1 MLSTELVLIFE
12 AAFREALA
20 MNHAYLGLEHLLYA
34 LLHDASVEEVIASCG
49 ADPRQLKTEVRA
61 YLKQEIEERLDT
73 DDSEPKQTPAIQ
85 RAIQRAIWHMRS
97 AQKEDIKPVD
107 LLVAVLDEDESYAQ
121 YFLLKHGI
129 KRLDVVTYLSHG
141 LRRTPDLRRAGP
153 PQVKRP
159 KRLESERPA
168 EDDEDDSSESSSSE
182 GLLSLFG
189 EDLTERAR
197 RGEFDPVIGRED
209 ELARIILILS
219 RRTKNNPLL
228 LGEPGVGKTS
238 LSHALAQRIVEGTV
252 PASLQGA
259 RLFSVDMGSLVA
271 GTKFRG
277 EFEERLKGIVQELVA
292 LPKAILF
299 IDEIHTIIGAGSTSS
314 GSLDASNILKPA
326 LSDGRLRCMGSTT
339 HDEYKKGFL
348 KDRALNR
355 RFSTVEVAEPS
366 RADAIEILKG
376 LRSRFESHHGVRLSD
391 AALSA
396 AVSLSSRY
404 IRDTYLPDKAIDLI
418 DEAAAAIALA
428 GKAAAR
434 KQIGEREIEA
444 AVARIIK
451 APVNRLSADDSASL
465 RTLEE
470 RLSAKIFGQ
479 DKAVS
484 AVVRAVKRS
493 RANLQNRNRPTA
505 SFLFAGPT
513 GVGKTELARVL
524 AREMEMSFHRF
535 DMSEYMEKHAVARL
549 IGAPPGYVGYE
560 EGGTLT
566 ELIRKQ
572 PYAVLLFDEIEK
584 AHADVYQILLQVL
597 DDASLTDSQGRKSDF
612 RHAIVILTTNAG
624 SERIGGIGFGAST
637 QGGAKESAI
646 KDFFKPEFRN
656 RLDEIIH
663 FEPLALTV
671 VISIVNKFI
680 GEMSEALAERDVALE
695 VSSEAKEWLATK
707 GYDPVLGAR
716 PMARMIQTELS
727 DPLADELLF
736 GQLVGGGTV
745 AVTLGDDRLVF
756 EVVSRAARR
765 SKERKQLPKP
775 RPALPPVEVP
785 EG

>member
-34 LLHDASVEEVIASCG
+34 LLHDASVEEVIAACG
-49 ADPRQLKTEVRA
+49 ADPRRLIAEVRA
-61 YLKQEIEERLDT
+61 YLKEDIEQRLGT
-73 DDSEPKQTPAIQ
+73 DESEPRQTPAIQ

-97 AQKEDIKPVD
+97 AEKEDIKPVD

-121 YFLLKHGI
+121 YFLKKHGI
-129 KRLDVVTYLSHG
+129 KRLDIVTYLSHG
-141 LRRTPDLRRAGP
+141 LRRTPDIRRSGP
-153 PQVKRP
+153 PQVKP
-159 KRLESERPA
+159 VKRAASEQPA
-168 EDDEDDSSESSSSE
+168 GEDDDAAETSPTE
-182 GLLSLFG
+182 GLLTLFG

-197 RGEFDPVIGRED
+197 RGEFDPVIGREN

-238 LSHALAQRIVEGTV
+238 LSHALAQRIVEGTI

-277 EFEERLKGIVQELVA
+277 EFEERLKGIVQELIA
-292 LPKAILF
+292 IPKAILF
-299 IDEIHTIIGAGSTSS
+299 IDEIHTIIGAGATST

-326 LSDGRLRCMGSTT
+326 LSEGRLRCMGSTT

-355 RFSTVEVAEPS
+355 RFSTVEVAEPTS
-366 RADAIEILKG
+366 TDAIDILKG
-376 LRSRFESHHGVRLSD
+376 LRSRFEKHHGVRLSD
-391 AALSA
+391 AALQA
-396 AVSLSSRY
+396 AVALSSRY
-404 IRDTYLPDKAIDLI
+404 LRDTYLPDKAIDLI
-418 DEAAAAIALA
+418 DEAAAAVALG
-428 GKAAAR
+428 GKSSGR
-434 KQIGEREIEA
+434 KQIGEREIEE

-451 APVNRLSADDSASL
+451 APVNRLTADDSASL

-470 RLSAKIFGQ
+470 RLSGKIFGQ

-624 SERIGGIGFGAST
+624 SDRIGGIGFGAST

-646 KDFFKPEFRN
+646 KEFFKPEFRN

-663 FEPLALTV
+663 FEPLPMTV
-671 VISIVNKFI
+671 VVSIVSKFI
-680 GEMSEALAERDVALE
+680 GEIAEALAEREVVLE
-695 VSSEAKEWLATK
+695 VSPEAKEWLAAK

-736 GQLVGGGTV
+736 GQLVGGGAVT
-745 AVTLGDDRLVF
+745 VTLGEERLLF
-756 EVVSRAARR
+756 EVISRSARR
-765 SKERKQLPKP
+765 GKERKQLPRP